1 LPPGV
6 REDQGEALRN
16 NTSSAMF
23 VAQSILTHFIS
34 TINTKLLA
42 GVFEL
47 VLRIHSAF
55 IFNIVC

>member
-1 LPPGV
+1 
-6 REDQGEALRN
+6 
-16 NTSSAMF
+16 MF